1 MRVDK
6 KNPGG
11 PGGYIQRNVMTSE
24 DISAE
29 TEFACLFAAIQFPLE
44 TTDRIRC
51 TELAVKRRVHFWCLV
66 WYKSTAQPPITR
78 TRTQSCRAPT
88 STSYVRKAAA
98 RLPSLLI
105 FCPVL
110 HRLLV
115 ISSGLRLHS
124 RASAVNCQ
132 HPSRPCHSSYT
143 PYQWMTPDVRIGSL
157 DNSNVWLTSS
167 PSSSTPS

>member
-6 KNPGG
+6 KNQGG
-11 PGGYIQRNVMTSE
+11 PGGYIQRNVMTTE

-29 TEFACLFAAIQFPLE
+29 TEFAYLFAAIQFPLE

-51 TELAVKRRVHFWCLV
+51 TELAVKRRVHFWCLL
-66 WYKSTAQPPITR
+66 WYKSTAQTTYHQNKDSTMSGAYKYLVR
-78 TRTQSCRAPT
+78 TKSSSSIAVIAHFLSC
-88 STSYVRKAAA
+88 
-98 RLPSLLI
+98 
-105 FCPVL
+105 L

-124 RASAVNCQ
+124 RASAVNCR